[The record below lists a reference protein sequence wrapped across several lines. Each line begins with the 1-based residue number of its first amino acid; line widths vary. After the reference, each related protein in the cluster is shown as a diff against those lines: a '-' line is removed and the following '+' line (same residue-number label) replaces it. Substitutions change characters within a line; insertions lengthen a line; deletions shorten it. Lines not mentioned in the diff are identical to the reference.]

1 MDPEQT
7 KKFNRQI
14 RHIATMVP
22 ASPTDDT
29 YAFVC
34 ECGCEETVRLSAADF
49 DRKGGAWA
57 TGHKSE

>member
-22 ASPTDDT
+22 AITPEDT

-49 DRKGGAWA
+49 DREGGA
-57 TGHKSE
+57 